1 MTNEIKPINMPKWGM
16 EMSEGDINAWYFAV
30 GDQVN
35 AGDDLVDIET
45 SKIIN
50 TVTASDSGVLR
61 AIIGATGETHLVGA
75 LLGVIASAETSD
87 ADIQAFI
94 DSNTSA
100 AADQSCG

>member
-16 EMSEGDINAWYFAV
+16 EMSEGDINAWYFAI

-50 TVTASDSGVLR
+50 TVTAPDSGILR
-61 AIIGATGETHLVGA
+61 AIICATGETHLVGA
-75 LLGVIASAETSD
+75 LLGVIASSPSSGCRIWRQPE
-87 ADIQAFI
+87 
-94 DSNTSA
+94 
-100 AADQSCG
+100 